1 MRYSLLRMMENFKK
15 LPSVDLVIS
24 TPDIKP
30 ILRRYRREIVVDVVR
45 TVLESWRRKI
55 TILQADVERQE
66 ILRSICSDVQALC
79 LEWEKP
85 SLRQV
90 INGTG
95 IILHTGLGR
104 APLAA
109 NAVDSLLRSTS
120 YTDIEFD
127 LMSGRRGSRVKHV
140 ESLLRKLCGAEAITV
155 VNNNAAAVTLSLQ
168 ALASGREVLVSRG
181 QLVEIGGSFRI
192 PEIIEASGA
201 RLHEVGTTNRTHL
214 NDYASAI
221 NDNTGALLIVH
232 PSNYRI
238 CGFTAETDVEDL
250 AQLAKRSE
258 IPLIYDLG
266 GGAIFDLKAWGLPK
280 EPVVCEE
287 LARGADI
294 VTFSADK
301 ILGGPQAGLIAGSRQ
316 LVSRISESPLM
327 RAFRCDKLTYA
338 ALSSTLSLY
347 RLNPTLLARELP
359 VLRMLT
365 VEADILFS
373 RAEQLL
379 GMLDPCLKNKV
390 EIVSSEAHIGSGVLP
405 LTTLPSWAIGLQTD
419 QIPVEKI
426 SEILRGLDV
435 AVVGRIES
443 NRFILDLR
451 TVQES
456 EIESIAT
463 ALNENVVPLF

>member
-1 MRYSLLRMMENFKK
+1 
-15 LPSVDLVIS
+15 
-24 TPDIKP
+24 
-30 ILRRYRREIVVDVVR
+30 DVVR

-55 TILQADVERQE
+55 TILQAEVERQE

-201 RLHEVGTTNRTHL
+201 RLHEVGTTNRT
-214 NDYASAI
+214 
-221 NDNTGALLIVH
+221 
-232 PSNYRI
+232 
-238 CGFTAETDVEDL
+238 
-250 AQLAKRSE
+250 
-258 IPLIYDLG
+258 
-266 GGAIFDLKAWGLPK
+266 
-280 EPVVCEE
+280 
-287 LARGADI
+287 
-294 VTFSADK
+294 
-301 ILGGPQAGLIAGSRQ
+301 
-316 LVSRISESPLM
+316 
-327 RAFRCDKLTYA
+327 
-338 ALSSTLSLY
+338 
-347 RLNPTLLARELP
+347 
-359 VLRMLT
+359 
-365 VEADILFS
+365 
-373 RAEQLL
+373 
-379 GMLDPCLKNKV
+379 
-390 EIVSSEAHIGSGVLP
+390 
-405 LTTLPSWAIGLQTD
+405 
-419 QIPVEKI
+419 
-426 SEILRGLDV
+426 
-435 AVVGRIES
+435 
-443 NRFILDLR
+443 
-451 TVQES
+451 
-456 EIESIAT
+456 
-463 ALNENVVPLF
+463 